1 MTPFCIM
8 FCTIIGVVL
17 TNQPVQAGVPNE
29 CEDIAKFWFEA
40 DRSGVASY
48 KTDGGVVISVYYQ
61 GSFSV
66 EKGKCFVAIQ
76 IKRVRNTD
84 NYSGSSLELID
95 PVLIPSGGYYRRQ
108 IGYYDMN
115 ITDQKPNYCFVND
128 AKCSS
133 EQEWRKLAKPF
144 LDE

>member
-1 MTPFCIM
+1 MSPFRIVL
-8 FCTIIGVVL
+8 CTIACLAL
-17 TNQPVQAGVPNE
+17 TIQNAHAGVPNE
-29 CEDIAKFWFEA
+29 CDDIAKFWFEA
-40 DRSGVASY
+40 DGNSVASY
-48 KTDGGVVISVYYQ
+48 KTDGGVEIVVTYQ
-61 GSFSV
+61 GLFSI
-66 EKGKCFVAIQ
+66 EKGKCYVSIN
-76 IKRVRNTD
+76 IKRFRALD
-84 NYSGSSLELID
+84 NYSGLSIELID
-95 PVLIPSGGYYRRQ
+95 PIMIPSGGYYRRQ